1 MTEIRKSKQLIL
13 LDSFDLYILGFEIYL
28 EFGAWNLLI

>member
-1 MTEIRKSKQLIL
+1 MTEIRKSKQWIL
-13 LDSFDLYILGFEIYL
+13 LDSFDLCILEFEIYL